1 MVKGGPEF
9 NKRLPRFLRHEDIP
23 TDTFT
28 PRTYQVELLD
38 AALHRNTI
46 ICLGSNSGK
55 AFIALMVI
63 KEMAHQIRKAY
74 DTGGK
79 RTVYLVVS
87 DLAAEV
93 EWQILQHHTDLT
105 VGKYTSDTDLD
116 DWKQEDWLAELTE
129 KQILVMVAD
138 VFHTALD
145 NNFLPLSS
153 LNLVIFDDCH
163 LAVGD
168 HHYVHIMEH
177 LSPASGE
184 EQPQILG
191 LTAAILGSRCNDPY
205 ELRNAI
211 TSLEAML
218 HSRAETSML
227 VISERYGSR
236 PKEVVYQ
243 CEPTEPLDITIVLKS
258 ILENALF
265 FLYELQFTE
274 EECGKKDPRHI
285 PKNALSECH
294 NILLRL
300 GPWCAARIAEM
311 LITQIEKSE
320 KQESNPIPKRLLRFA
335 STQLRYITKVF
346 DKDFTPDYVV
356 EEFLEYTTPKVVQLV
371 DILRKYK
378 PDLDFMIISNED
390 SGMSDESDLS
400 DDSMDLS
407 DSDDDDGS
415 PSSHSNK
422 QIHIAVKRSMEGF
435 EDRAVSCFLGP
446 DEKKLIGIVFVEQ
459 RYVAFALNKLI
470 EEVCGWDENLCF
482 IKSNHL
488 TGPGW
493 KAGKQK
499 KDTGRVYRKQEETLR
514 KFRMQ
519 ELNLLISTSVLEEG
533 VDIPKCNLVV
543 RFDPPKDYRSYTLAK
558 GRARSRDAEY
568 IILVERDKK
577 NTFTEELKI
586 FKGIEEVL
594 IGDGRGRKDLADDG
608 DEINPDT
615 VVTMLPPYCPT
626 DNPAAPKVT
635 MQTAIALV
643 NRYCAKLPSDAFTHL
658 TPHCSVAVVPDTDA
672 QMFEASLRL
681 PVNSSIKQE
690 IMGVA
695 MPSKKLA
702 KMAVALKMCEKLHK
716 AGELDDNLMPVG
728 KEMFVYEEEEEWEE
742 EDVTGQARPG
752 TTKRKQYYYKK
763 AADAFV
769 HSHVRPDE
777 PCNLYF
783 INLKLTGPI
792 TDEQNTRGRR
802 IYAPED
808 TAQSLGLLSSKEIPL
823 VPHFPVYTRSGEVT
837 VSVDLIQSNVVLS
850 QEDLKKIGKFH
861 QFVFT
866 SVLHL
871 EKDPM
876 EFAVSSADV
885 GYLIVPLDK
894 DLSTESGLGIQWD
907 FVNIVQSTAKPEKK
921 KNVFDKKRGAFEFRQ
936 EDFADAVVMPSYRN
950 IDQPQHFYVA
960 EIRLDLNPT
969 SPFPSPELY
978 KTFNEYYTTKYGLT
992 ITNTDQP
999 LLDVDHT
1006 SARLNLLTPRY
1017 MNQKGVALPTSSA
1030 ETKRARRENLQQ
1042 KQILV
1047 PELCDIHVF
1056 PASLWRKAVC
1066 LPAVLYRMNYLLLAE
1081 EIRKR
1086 IAKETGIGVVEL
1098 PCDFT
1103 FPQLD
1108 FGFETNPEKLKCDAE
1123 EGQDKDASDD
1133 DKQNSFERQ
1142 ESPTEDVHSCDSS
1155 QKSDEKDKVP
1165 SSPSESSPPAISQED
1180 LKAIEDKGEMSS
1192 DSDSGIASAG
1202 SEVSVADIGAH
1213 SKCDTNTT
1221 DLSPQP
1227 NSSTSD
1233 ADSSTASIQSK
1244 TDNVDS
1250 SVTQVQPKTDCVVSN
1265 TSATGKQPT
1274 TDSVVSDVDTSST
1287 GEQLNTDCVVPD
1299 TGTSAT
1305 GNQPT
1310 TDCFVSDT
1318 DTSAPGKQRTTDCVV
1333 SDTDTSATG
1342 KQRMTDSVV
1351 SDVNTSS
1358 TGKQRTADCVVS
1370 DTDTSATGKQ
1380 RTTDCVVSNTNA
1392 TGKQRTTDCVVSD
1405 TDTSSTGKQRTADCV
1420 VSDTDTSATGK
1431 QRMTDCVVSDTDTS
1445 ATGKQRTTDCVV
1457 SDTDTSAT
1465 GKQRTTDCVVS
1476 DTDTS
1481 STGKQRTADCVVSDT
1496 DTSATG
1502 KQRTTDCV
1510 VSDTDTSSTGKQ
1522 RTTDCVVSDTDTSS
1536 TGKQPTTDCV
1546 VSDTDTSATGKQRM
1560 TDSVVS
1566 DVNTSSTG
1574 KQRTADCVVSDTDTS
1589 ATGKQ
1594 RTTDCVV
1601 SDTDTSSTG
1610 KQRTTDCVVS
1620 DTDTSST
1627 GKQRTTDCVVSDTD
1641 TSSTGK
1647 QRTTDCVVSDTDTS
1661 STGKQPTT
1669 DCVVSDTDTSSTGKQ
1684 RTTDC
1689 VVSDTDTSATG
1700 KQRTT
1705 DCVVSDTDTSSTG
1718 KQRTADCVVSDTDT
1732 SATGKQPTTD
1742 CVVSD
1747 TDTSSTG
1754 KQRTTDCVVSDTDTS
1769 STGKH
1774 RTTDCVVSDTDTS
1787 ATGKQ
1792 RTTDCVVS
1800 DTDTSST
1807 GKHRTTDCV
1816 VSDTDTSATGKQRT
1830 TDCVVSDVNTSS
1842 TGKQRTADCVVS
1854 DTDTS
1859 STGKH
1864 RTTDC
1869 VVSDTDTS
1877 ATGKQPTTDCVVSDT
1892 DTSST
1897 GKQRTTDCVV
1907 SDTDT
1912 SSTGKQPTTDCV
1924 VSDTDTSSTGKQRT
1938 ADCVVS
1944 DTDTSSTGKQ
1954 PTTDCVVS
1962 DTDTSSTGKQPTTD
1976 CVVSDTDT
1984 SSTGKQ
1990 RTADCVVSDTD
2001 TSATGKQ
2008 LTTDCVVSDTDTS
2021 ATGKQRTTD
2030 CVVSDTDT
2038 SATGKQRTTDCVVS
2052 DTDTSATNMQKN
2064 FITSAADTKTT
2075 ATASTT
2081 NMESQTDC
2089 IVPDKETRTGPKPK
2103 NDSKR
2108 SQSEAS
2114 YTGTQSPQT
2123 DFPVADTET
2132 TTKCL
2137 RFLNKPIIGT
2147 QPQTDCVI
2155 PGTESSITGAQH
2167 PTDCIVSDTETRVSG
2182 TQANTDCTVPDTE
2195 PSVVSKHQHEHC
2207 SKSFAKH
2214 CDVQTKTFTDDTP
2227 LVTANVIEVLD
2238 RDAKYDNVLETNSMQ
2253 VKNRNDSLCHN
2264 ARNACENFVEQSETA
2279 DSEGNDT
2286 QWCSTEVSN
2295 ATVCSNAQS
2304 TGATPE
2310 SGDPA
2315 GPPACPDHDSVLNT
2329 SPSTAHTGTNITHNQ
2344 TSHSSERCSSL
2355 THAHSNMVISEPLK
2369 EDVQADPP
2377 MSDVPDSSLLVDQ
2390 FQYASTATED
2400 DSSSSVCGALSGVT
2414 VPNAMDSCQLMIS
2427 ETEQS
2432 STKDDS
2438 ENPAQI
2444 RLDDQRKDSVE
2455 ADFPTAQYSDAI
2467 KESSVSKSDLLTE
2480 PGAETVFN
2488 ANPVCDSSDQMK
2500 DSPAS
2505 GWDDEPMSQLT
2516 TIGGPPIR
2524 QKQEGAESNCCDTDN
2539 AESYGND
2546 ADADFGVW
2554 SFPGCGEPCPDS
2566 DASSSTTSEEVE
2578 LEVTSQPNICLDE
2591 DRDLS
2596 TFVGPSPCL
2605 ILQALTMSN
2614 ANDFFSLERLETIGD
2629 SFLKYAITVY
2639 LYCSYPGIH
2648 EGKLS
2653 YLRSK
2658 QVSNYNLYR
2667 LGRKR
2672 RLAECMV
2679 SAKFEPYENWLPP
2692 GYIINEN
2699 RRRGPVPRV
2708 VIANSGKK
2716 TSSSNA
2722 KKSETD
2728 STVAKLFED
2737 KKETGG
2743 SKKTEVCDVISDK
2756 EKSDSKVESEE
2767 SEGNMTEK
2775 HAAGS
2780 ETEDVHGGNVESEG
2794 SVTQKLET
2802 KDMHSVDIK
2811 SEANV
2816 TQKLE
2821 TEDMHSVDVKS
2832 EGKVTPKLETE
2843 NMHSVDIKSEA
2854 NVTQK
2859 LETEDMHSVDV
2870 KSEGKVTPKLETE
2883 NMHSV
2888 DIKSEANVTQKLETE
2903 DMHSVDVK
2911 SEGKVTQ
2918 TLEAEEKHL
2927 INEDCEEKMPEKHES
2942 DKHSTDLDSK
2952 ESGTEETETENKHSI
2967 DASCEEGIS
2976 EDAGSDTESTV
2987 VDVDDGL
2994 ENIPVLSDSDAS
3006 HASAATEQM
3015 TAVSTNDSGEGT
3027 VEQSGGVP
3035 PMSDV
3040 ERQKFDQELEEIDLI
3055 QEADKIEDLTDDT
3068 LALVPYSLQTQHGI
3082 PDKSV
3087 ADSVE
3092 ALIGCYLTTC
3102 GKKAALM
3109 FMSWLG
3115 LKVLPRKDH
3124 RVGAVRRKE
3133 GQQVSEYE
3141 FKELQCPPS
3150 PLFLAGHHHAN
3161 NMLLHLLDGYNVF
3174 EEKIGYTF
3182 QDRSYLLQAFTH
3194 ASYHY
3199 NSITDCYQRLEFLG
3213 DAILDYVITRH
3224 LYEDS
3229 QKYSP
3234 GILTD
3239 LRSAL
3244 VNNNIFAA
3252 LAVKWDFHKY
3262 FKAISP
3268 ALFHVI
3274 EKFVARQKD
3283 KEDEIDIED
3292 EFQMLEDGDEDSEQ
3306 VEEVELEIPKA
3317 LGDIFES
3324 VAGAIYLDSGMSLD
3338 TVWRVYYRI
3347 MRPQI
3352 EKYLKSIPKSPVR
3365 ELLELEPETAKF
3377 EKPERTMEGK
3387 IRVTVNVVGKGVFS
3401 GIGRNYRIA
3410 KSAAAKKALRIIR
3423 SMQMGVLD

>member
-74 DTGGK
+74 DNGGK

-105 VGKYTSDTDLD
+105 VGKYTSDTELD

-346 DKDFTPDYVV
+346 DKHFTPDYVV

-493 KAGKQK
+493 KGGKQK

-594 IGDGRGRKDLADDG
+594 IGDGRGRKDLADEG

-658 TPHCSVAVVPDTDA
+658 TPHCSVAVVPDMDT
-672 QMFEASLRL
+672 QMFVASLRL

-907 FVNIVQSTAKPEKK
+907 FVNLVQSTAKPEKK
-921 KNVFDKKRGAFEFRQ
+921 KNVFDKKRGVFEFRQ

-1233 ADSSTASIQSK
+1233 ADSSTASLQSK

-1250 SVTQVQPKTDCVVSN
+1250 SVTQVQPKTDCVISN

-1274 TDSVVSDVDTSST
+1274 T
-1287 GEQLNTDCVVPD
+1287 
-1299 TGTSAT
+1299 
-1305 GNQPT
+1305 
-1310 TDCFVSDT
+1310 
-1318 DTSAPGKQRTTDCVV
+1318 
-1333 SDTDTSATG
+1333 
-1342 KQRMTDSVV
+1342 
-1351 SDVNTSS
+1351 
-1358 TGKQRTADCVVS
+1358 DCVVS

-1380 RTTDCVVSNTNA
+1380 RTTDCVVS
-1392 TGKQRTTDCVVSD
+1392 D
-1405 TDTSSTGKQRTADCV
+1405 TDTN
-1420 VSDTDTSATGK
+1420 
-1431 QRMTDCVVSDTDTS
+1431 

-1476 DTDTS
+1476 DTDTNA
-1481 STGKQRTADCVVSDT
+1481 TGKQRTTDCVVSDTDTSATGKQCTTDCVVSDTDTGATGKQPTTDSVMSDT

-1510 VSDTDTSSTGKQ
+1510 VSDTDT
-1522 RTTDCVVSDTDTSS
+1522 
-1536 TGKQPTTDCV
+1536 
-1546 VSDTDTSATGKQRM
+1546 
-1560 TDSVVS
+1560 
-1566 DVNTSSTG
+1566 N
-1574 KQRTADCVVSDTDTS
+1574 
-1589 ATGKQ
+1589 
-1594 RTTDCVV
+1594 
-1601 SDTDTSSTG
+1601 
-1610 KQRTTDCVVS
+1610 
-1620 DTDTSST
+1620 
-1627 GKQRTTDCVVSDTD
+1627 
-1641 TSSTGK
+1641 
-1647 QRTTDCVVSDTDTS
+1647 
-1661 STGKQPTT
+1661 
-1669 DCVVSDTDTSSTGKQ
+1669 
-1684 RTTDC
+1684 
-1689 VVSDTDTSATG
+1689 
-1700 KQRTT
+1700 
-1705 DCVVSDTDTSSTG
+1705 
-1718 KQRTADCVVSDTDT
+1718 
-1732 SATGKQPTTD
+1732 ATGKQP
-1742 CVVSD
+1742 
-1747 TDTSSTG
+1747 
-1754 KQRTTDCVVSDTDTS
+1754 
-1769 STGKH
+1769 
-1774 RTTDCVVSDTDTS
+1774 
-1787 ATGKQ
+1787 
-1792 RTTDCVVS
+1792 
-1800 DTDTSST
+1800 
-1807 GKHRTTDCV
+1807 
-1816 VSDTDTSATGKQRT
+1816 
-1830 TDCVVSDVNTSS
+1830 
-1842 TGKQRTADCVVS
+1842 
-1854 DTDTS
+1854 
-1859 STGKH
+1859 
-1864 RTTDC
+1864 TTDC

-1877 ATGKQPTTDCVVSDT
+1877 ATGKQPTTDCVVSGT

-1897 GKQRTTDCVV
+1897 GKQPVTDCVV

-1912 SSTGKQPTTDCV
+1912 N
-1924 VSDTDTSSTGKQRT
+1924 
-1938 ADCVVS
+1938 
-1944 DTDTSSTGKQ
+1944 
-1954 PTTDCVVS
+1954 
-1962 DTDTSSTGKQPTTD
+1962 
-1976 CVVSDTDT
+1976 
-1984 SSTGKQ
+1984 
-1990 RTADCVVSDTD
+1990 
-2001 TSATGKQ
+2001 
-2008 LTTDCVVSDTDTS
+2008 
-2021 ATGKQRTTD
+2021 
-2030 CVVSDTDT
+2030 
-2038 SATGKQRTTDCVVS
+2038 ATGKQRTTDCVVS
-2052 DTDTSATNMQKN
+2052 DTDTSATNMQKIL
-2064 FITSAADTKTT
+2064 ITSATDTKTT

-2114 YTGTQSPQT
+2114 STGTQSPQT

-2137 RFLNKPIIGT
+2137 RLLNKPITLGT

-2155 PGTESSITGAQH
+2155 PESESSITGAQH
-2167 PTDCIVSDTETRVSG
+2167 PTDCIVSDTETCVSG
-2182 TQANTDCTVPDTE
+2182 TQSNTDCTVPDTE
-2195 PSVVSKHQHEHC
+2195 QSVVSKHQHEHC

-2369 EDVQADPP
+2369 EDVQADPQ
-2377 MSDVPDSSLLVDQ
+2377 MSDVPDSSSLLVDQ
-2390 FQYASTATED
+2390 FQYASTASED
-2400 DSSSSVCGALSGVT
+2400 DSSASVCGALSGVT
-2414 VPNAMDSCQLMIS
+2414 VPYAMDSCQLIIS

-2432 STKDDS
+2432 SAKDDS
-2438 ENPAQI
+2438 ETPAQI
-2444 RLDDQRKDSVE
+2444 RLDDQRKDSVK

-2467 KESSVSKSDLLTE
+2467 KESSVSKSDLLSE

-2524 QKQEGAESNCCDTDN
+2524 QQQEGAESNCCDTDN
-2539 AESYGND
+2539 AGSYSND

-2722 KKSETD
+2722 KKSDTD

-2743 SKKTEVCDVISDK
+2743 SKKTEVCDVINDK
-2756 EKSDSKVESEE
+2756 EKSDIKVVSEE

-2780 ETEDVHGGNVESEG
+2780 ETEDIHGGNVESEG

-2816 TQKLE
+2816 TQKHETVDMHSVDVKSEGKVTQKLETENMHSVDIKSEANVTPKLE

-2843 NMHSVDIKSEA
+2843 NMHSVDIKSEGK
-2854 NVTQK
+2854 VTPK

-2883 NMHSV
+2883 
-2888 DIKSEANVTQKLETE
+2888 

-2911 SEGKVTQ
+2911 SEGYVTQ

-2927 INEDCEEKMPEKHES
+2927 INEDCEEKMPEKHEA

-3006 HASAATEQM
+3006 HTSAATEQM
-3015 TAVSTNDSGEGT
+3015 TAVSTKDSDGGT
-3027 VEQSGGVP
+3027 IEQSGCVP

-3141 FKELQCPPS
+3141 FEELQCPPS

>member
-55 AFIALMVI
+55 AFIALMAI

-74 DTGGK
+74 DDGGK

-105 VGKYTSDTDLD
+105 VGKYTSDTNLD
-116 DWKQEDWLAELTE
+116 DWKQEDWLAELRE

-138 VFHTALD
+138 VFRTALD

-168 HHYVHIMEH
+168 HHYVHIMDH
-177 LSPASGE
+177 LSPSSDE

-191 LTAAILGSRCNDPY
+191 LTAAILGSRCNDPS

-243 CEPTEPLDITIVLKS
+243 CEPVEPLDITLVLKT

-285 PKNALSECH
+285 PRNALSECH

-320 KQESNPIPKRLLRFA
+320 KQESHPIPKRLLRFA

-407 DSDDDDGS
+407 DSDDDEGS
-415 PSSHSNK
+415 PSTHSNK
-422 QIHIAVKRSMEGF
+422 QIHIAVKRSMDGF

-446 DEKKLIGIVFVEQ
+446 DEKKLIGVVFVEQ

-493 KAGKQK
+493 KGGKMK

-594 IGDGRGRKDLADDG
+594 IGDGRGRKDLADEA

-615 VVTMLPPYCPT
+615 VVDMLPPYSPT
-626 DNPAAPKVT
+626 DNPSGPKVT

-658 TPHCSVAVVPDTDA
+658 TPHCSIAMVTDTDTP
-672 QMFEASLRL
+672 MFVASLRL

-742 EDVTGQARPG
+742 EDVAGQARPG

-769 HSHVRPDE
+769 QSHVRPDE

-837 VSVDLIQSNVVLS
+837 VSVDLIQSNVVLG

-894 DLSTESGLGIQWD
+894 DVSSESGFGIQWD
-907 FVNIVQSTAKPEKK
+907 FVNLVQSTANPEKK
-921 KNVFDKKRGAFEFRQ
+921 KNVFDKKRGVFEFRQ

-960 EIRLDLNPT
+960 EIRFDLNPT

-1098 PCDFT
+1098 PCDFR

-1108 FGFETNPEKLKCDAE
+1108 FGFETNPEKLKCDSE
-1123 EGQDKDASDD
+1123 EGQDKDVSDD
-1133 DKQNSFERQ
+1133 EKQNSFERQ
-1142 ESPTEDVHSCDSS
+1142 ESPTGQVHTCDSS
-1155 QKSDEKDKVP
+1155 QKSDEKDKLP
-1165 SSPSESSPPAISQED
+1165 FSPSESSPPNISRDD

-1192 DSDSGIASAG
+1192 DSDSGITSAG
-1202 SEVSVADIGAH
+1202 SEVSVADIGAQP
-1213 SKCDTNTT
+1213 KCDTNST
-1221 DLSPQP
+1221 DQSAQP
-1227 NSSTSD
+1227 NTNTHDASTS
-1233 ADSSTASIQSK
+1233 TTGVQSK
-1244 TDNVDS
+1244 TDHAD
-1250 SVTQVQPKTDCVVSN
+1250 
-1265 TSATGKQPT
+1265 TSATAVQHQ
-1274 TDSVVSDVDTSST
+1274 TDSAVSDADLSALAVQPQTASAMLGTDICAK
-1287 GEQLNTDCVVPD
+1287 GVQLQTDIAVSD
-1299 TGTSAT
+1299 AGTSAT
-1305 GNQPT
+1305 AVQPET
-1310 TDCFVSDT
+1310 ECAVKDADIANMQKKCITSAQTIATTSTTNMHDSIMHNNDSNPSQSDCSPTGTRSLQTGSTVSLIETSSKCVETLNKPKPQHQTDCFV
-1318 DTSAPGKQRTTDCVV
+1318 
-1333 SDTDTSATG
+1333 
-1342 KQRMTDSVV
+1342 
-1351 SDVNTSS
+1351 
-1358 TGKQRTADCVVS
+1358 
-1370 DTDTSATGKQ
+1370 
-1380 RTTDCVVSNTNA
+1380 
-1392 TGKQRTTDCVVSD
+1392 
-1405 TDTSSTGKQRTADCV
+1405 
-1420 VSDTDTSATGK
+1420 
-1431 QRMTDCVVSDTDTS
+1431 
-1445 ATGKQRTTDCVV
+1445 
-1457 SDTDTSAT
+1457 
-1465 GKQRTTDCVVS
+1465 
-1476 DTDTS
+1476 
-1481 STGKQRTADCVVSDT
+1481 
-1496 DTSATG
+1496 
-1502 KQRTTDCV
+1502 
-1510 VSDTDTSSTGKQ
+1510 
-1522 RTTDCVVSDTDTSS
+1522 
-1536 TGKQPTTDCV
+1536 
-1546 VSDTDTSATGKQRM
+1546 
-1560 TDSVVS
+1560 
-1566 DVNTSSTG
+1566 
-1574 KQRTADCVVSDTDTS
+1574 
-1589 ATGKQ
+1589 
-1594 RTTDCVV
+1594 
-1601 SDTDTSSTG
+1601 
-1610 KQRTTDCVVS
+1610 
-1620 DTDTSST
+1620 
-1627 GKQRTTDCVVSDTD
+1627 
-1641 TSSTGK
+1641 
-1647 QRTTDCVVSDTDTS
+1647 
-1661 STGKQPTT
+1661 
-1669 DCVVSDTDTSSTGKQ
+1669 
-1684 RTTDC
+1684 
-1689 VVSDTDTSATG
+1689 
-1700 KQRTT
+1700 
-1705 DCVVSDTDTSSTG
+1705 
-1718 KQRTADCVVSDTDT
+1718 
-1732 SATGKQPTTD
+1732 
-1742 CVVSD
+1742 
-1747 TDTSSTG
+1747 
-1754 KQRTTDCVVSDTDTS
+1754 
-1769 STGKH
+1769 
-1774 RTTDCVVSDTDTS
+1774 
-1787 ATGKQ
+1787 
-1792 RTTDCVVS
+1792 
-1800 DTDTSST
+1800 
-1807 GKHRTTDCV
+1807 
-1816 VSDTDTSATGKQRT
+1816 
-1830 TDCVVSDVNTSS
+1830 
-1842 TGKQRTADCVVS
+1842 
-1854 DTDTS
+1854 
-1859 STGKH
+1859 
-1864 RTTDC
+1864 
-1869 VVSDTDTS
+1869 
-1877 ATGKQPTTDCVVSDT
+1877 
-1892 DTSST
+1892 
-1897 GKQRTTDCVV
+1897 
-1907 SDTDT
+1907 
-1912 SSTGKQPTTDCV
+1912 
-1924 VSDTDTSSTGKQRT
+1924 
-1938 ADCVVS
+1938 
-1944 DTDTSSTGKQ
+1944 
-1954 PTTDCVVS
+1954 
-1962 DTDTSSTGKQPTTD
+1962 
-1976 CVVSDTDT
+1976 
-1984 SSTGKQ
+1984 
-1990 RTADCVVSDTD
+1990 
-2001 TSATGKQ
+2001 
-2008 LTTDCVVSDTDTS
+2008 
-2021 ATGKQRTTD
+2021 
-2030 CVVSDTDT
+2030 
-2038 SATGKQRTTDCVVS
+2038 
-2052 DTDTSATNMQKN
+2052 
-2064 FITSAADTKTT
+2064 
-2075 ATASTT
+2075 
-2081 NMESQTDC
+2081 
-2089 IVPDKETRTGPKPK
+2089 
-2103 NDSKR
+2103 
-2108 SQSEAS
+2108 
-2114 YTGTQSPQT
+2114 
-2123 DFPVADTET
+2123 
-2132 TTKCL
+2132 
-2137 RFLNKPIIGT
+2137 
-2147 QPQTDCVI
+2147 
-2155 PGTESSITGAQH
+2155 PGTETS
-2167 PTDCIVSDTETRVSG
+2167 VSG
-2182 TQANTDCTVPDTE
+2182 ILPKTDCTVPDME
-2195 PSVVSKHQHEHC
+2195 LSVVSKQQHC
-2207 SKSFAKH
+2207 SKSFVESTSSD
-2214 CDVQTKTFTDDTP
+2214 DVP
-2227 LVTANVIEVLD
+2227 LVTGNVVEVV
-2238 RDAKYDNVLETNSMQ
+2238 DNRHARFDSVLETNSMQ
-2253 VKNRNDSLCHN
+2253 IKNRNDSLCLMN
-2264 ARNACENFVEQSETA
+2264 RNVCENFVEESGTA
-2279 DSEGNDT
+2279 DFGGNDT
-2286 QWCSTEVSN
+2286 QWCSVVSN
-2295 ATVCSNAQS
+2295 ANVCSSAQS
-2304 TGATPE
+2304 AGDTPK
-2310 SGDPA
+2310 SIDA
-2315 GPPACPDHDSVLNT
+2315 ACTLASPDHGPVLNT
-2329 SPSTAHTGTNITHNQ
+2329 SPSTAHNGTNIIHNQ

-2355 THAHSNMVISEPLK
+2355 AHAHSEMVMSEPLK
-2369 EDVQADPP
+2369 KNIQADTQMLDNPIP
-2377 MSDVPDSSLLVDQ
+2377 SSLQVDH
-2390 FQYASTATED
+2390 FQYTSSTPWENSSASHHGDVTD
-2400 DSSSSVCGALSGVT
+2400 PSV
-2414 VPNAMDSCQLMIS
+2414 MDSCQQVIS
-2427 ETEQS
+2427 ETEQL
-2432 STKDDS
+2432 ST
-2438 ENPAQI
+2438 ETTAQMK
-2444 RLDDQRKDSVE
+2444 LDDQGKDSVK
-2455 ADFPTAQYSDAI
+2455 ADCQTAQYSDAS
-2467 KESSVSKSDLLTE
+2467 KQSSMSKSDLLSE

-2488 ANPVCDSSDQMK
+2488 ANHLCDSSDQTK

-2505 GWDDEPMSQLT
+2505 GWDDDSVLQLT
-2516 TIGGPPIR
+2516 SIGGPSVR
-2524 QKQEGAESNCCDTDN
+2524 QQQDETEGNVCEKDN
-2539 AESYGND
+2539 AGSCSND

-2554 SFPGCGEPCPDS
+2554 SYPGCGEPCHDS
-2566 DASSSTTSEEVE
+2566 DASSSATSEEME
-2578 LEVTSQPNICLDE
+2578 LELTSQPNICLDE

-2716 TSSSNA
+2716 MSSNA
-2722 KKSETD
+2722 KKTDSD

-2737 KKETGG
+2737 KKKRDR
-2743 SKKTEVCDVISDK
+2743 SKHDKAEACDVITDK
-2756 EKSDSKVESEE
+2756 EKSDSKDVSED
-2767 SEGNMTEK
+2767 SEGNVTKK
-2775 HAAGS
+2775 HGCG
-2780 ETEDVHGGNVESEG
+2780 ETD
-2794 SVTQKLET
+2794 
-2802 KDMHSVDIK
+2802 DIL
-2811 SEANV
+2811 SEA
-2816 TQKLE
+2816 
-2821 TEDMHSVDVKS
+2821 KS
-2832 EGKVTPKLETE
+2832 EGKVADNP
-2843 NMHSVDIKSEA
+2843 
-2854 NVTQK
+2854 
-2859 LETEDMHSVDV
+2859 
-2870 KSEGKVTPKLETE
+2870 
-2883 NMHSV
+2883 
-2888 DIKSEANVTQKLETE
+2888 
-2903 DMHSVDVK
+2903 
-2911 SEGKVTQ
+2911 
-2918 TLEAEEKHL
+2918 
-2927 INEDCEEKMPEKHES
+2927 
-2942 DKHSTDLDSK
+2942 
-2952 ESGTEETETENKHSI
+2952 ETENKDLSDEDCKENMPKKQEADKIRTDMTSKDSVTVKTKTVNKHGV
-2967 DASCEEGIS
+2967 AVCEEGS
-2976 EDAGSDTESTV
+2976 SEDVVCEESLNEDAGCDTES
-2987 VDVDDGL
+2987 VDIELDYALV
-2994 ENIPVLSDSDAS
+2994 NTSALSNSAAS
-3006 HASAATEQM
+3006 HTSAATEL
-3015 TAVSTNDSGEGT
+3015 TTVVSNPEYGDGT
-3027 VEQSGGVP
+3027 RKQSGCVP

-3115 LKVLPRKDH
+3115 LKVLPRKDQQ
-3124 RVGAVRRKE
+3124 VGIVRRKE
-3133 GQQVSEYE
+3133 GQQKLTTLFIHQVSEYE
-3141 FKELQCPPS
+3141 FEELQCPPS
-3150 PLFLAGHHHAN
+3150 PLFLAGHQHAN
-3161 NMLLHLLDGYNVF
+3161 NMLIHLLDGYNIF

-3423 SMQMGVLD
+3423 SMQMGGLE